1 MTDQAS
7 RISTAIQF
15 VRLGYGDI
23 IDGASF
29 RSLNFL
35 TDVLL
40 TVEAQAVLEAI
51 PEYNSFDGSKAAR
64 AIARF
69 RKRVSGWSIGRA
81 GSPLIQIELPAW
93 THQAEEAPPEK
104 GGVRIGESEQKQLI
118 AELKNVF
125 VDELRADIFE
135 SSAQSERAIQVWW
148 D

>member
-35 TDVLL
+35 TDVLT
-40 TVEAQAVLEAI
+40 TVEAQAVLGAI
-51 PEYNSFDGSKAAR
+51 PDYNSFDGDKTAH

-93 THQAEEAPPEK
+93 THQTEEAPTKK
-104 GGVRIGESEQKQLI
+104 GGARISEAEQEQLI

-125 VDELRADIFE
+125 VDKLGADVFE
-135 SSAQSERAIQVWW
+135 SSAHSERTIQVWW